1 MWKVWITAFEN
12 VDFTYFSTFLP
23 VENTVFVN
31 YLTIA
36 VGLCQAFFCYK
47 KWEFLLKF

>member
-12 VDFTYFSTFLP
+12 VDFTYFSTFSP

-31 YLTIA
+31 FLTIS
-36 VGLCQAFFCYK
+36 VELCQVFFCYK
-47 KWEFLLKF
+47 KWEFLLKI

>member
-1 MWKVWITAFEN
+1 MWKVWITTFKN
-12 VDFTYFSTFLP
+12 VDFTHFSTFKL

-36 VGLCQAFFCYK
+36 VELCQVFFCYK
-47 KWEFLLKF
+47 KREILLKF